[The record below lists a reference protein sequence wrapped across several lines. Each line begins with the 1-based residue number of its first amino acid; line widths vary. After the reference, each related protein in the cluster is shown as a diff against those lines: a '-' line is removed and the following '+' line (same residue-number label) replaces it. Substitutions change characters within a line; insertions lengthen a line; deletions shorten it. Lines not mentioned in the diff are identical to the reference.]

1 MPQNEKSWLRARR
14 AQRLPEA
21 DLSARPSQLSLR
33 AKVGPGHR
41 GARLGPKS
49 ESGRMAPRRASDPPE
64 SSGHSAF
71 LPSFTS
77 GRPNSEVPHTKS
89 GWSLKMSPAGPAGR
103 PAQTPSYR
111 TEVAQPRVFIGPV
124 THTGCALFSGKC
136 SELRC
141 LPRLG
146 SVLQTARKV
155 PADTGGWL
163 GSNFPRLRVTGGV
176 YAS

>member
-1 MPQNEKSWLRARR
+1 M
-14 AQRLPEA
+14 
-21 DLSARPSQLSLR
+21 
-33 AKVGPGHR
+33 GPGHR

-155 PADTGGWL
+155 PPDPGGWL

-176 YAS
+176 HAS